1 MNGKSKSKKISIDT
15 LKQMVIDS
23 DETVW
28 SVQQLADVLGTSVH
42 AIRKRIQRGAIKAH
56 KQGHSWYILKSEYIA
71 GLRAL

>member
-1 MNGKSKSKKISIDT
+1 MNGKRKSQRITIDN

-28 SVQQLADVLGTSVH
+28 SVQQLADNIGTTAD
-42 AIRKRIQRGAIKAH
+42 AIRKRIQRGTIKAY

>member
-1 MNGKSKSKKISIDT
+1 MNGKRKSQRITIDN

-28 SVQQLADVLGTSVH
+28 SVQQLADNIGTTAD
-42 AIRKRIQRGAIKAH
+42 AIRKRIQRGTIKAH